1 MTQGHDSGVE
11 GGKERELKDSDR
23 GHDRGKKEENVAE
36 EWEGSFPTEG
46 EVSYI
51 VCVIGFQIPWDK
63 KSPHS
68 RSCSFRIFHRE
79 HENC

>member
-1 MTQGHDSGVE
+1 MTG
-11 GGKERELKDSDR
+11 
-23 GHDRGKKEENVAE
+23 GKKEENVAE
-36 EWEGSFPTEG
+36 ELEGSFPTEW

-68 RSCSFRIFHRE
+68 PCSFRMFQIE